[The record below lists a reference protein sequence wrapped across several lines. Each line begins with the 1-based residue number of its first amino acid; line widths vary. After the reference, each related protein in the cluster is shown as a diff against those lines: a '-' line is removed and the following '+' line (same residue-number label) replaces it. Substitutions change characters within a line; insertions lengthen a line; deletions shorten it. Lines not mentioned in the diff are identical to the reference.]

1 MLTRQDI
8 QDIQA
13 LTFSDYKIHRCR
25 ERDFLKKVHESMDK
39 GGKVI
44 NSGGLLT
51 QKTITLFCHN
61 FRY

>member
-1 MLTRQDI
+1 MLTRQDM

-13 LTFSDYKIHRCR
+13 LTFSDHTIHRCR

-44 NSGGLLT
+44 NSLEG
-51 QKTITLFCHN
+51 
-61 FRY
+61 Y

>member
-1 MLTRQDI
+1 MLTRQDM

-13 LTFSDYKIHRCR
+13 LTFSDYPFLRCR

-44 NSGGLLT
+44 NSLEG
-51 QKTITLFCHN
+51 
-61 FRY
+61 Y